1 MESGRKGRGGE
12 WEGRE
17 GWRVG
22 GKGGVRSGRKVRGV
36 KFEGCLAGVICVYVC
51 DTCFRGELG

>member
-1 MESGRKGRGGE
+1 M
-12 WEGRE
+12 
-17 GWRVG
+17 
-22 GKGGVRSGRKVRGV
+22 RSGRKVRGV